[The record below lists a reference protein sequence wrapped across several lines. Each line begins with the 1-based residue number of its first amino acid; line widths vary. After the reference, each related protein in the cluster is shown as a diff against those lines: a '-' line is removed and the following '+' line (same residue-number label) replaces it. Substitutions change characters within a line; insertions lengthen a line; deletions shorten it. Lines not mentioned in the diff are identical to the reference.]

1 MRAIVGM
8 IAEANRFRL
17 AVDIPQGTGST
28 DMIHGEIG
36 MTMKY
41 SGFLSKI
48 KAPSCAKPLH
58 DLLTELENIAPEQF
72 IEEPQGLDTYDSD
85 MMLDDSGMIDEMDN
99 FQPIQ

>member
-1 MRAIVGM
+1 MRALIGI
-8 IAEANRFRL
+8 IAEDNRFRL

-48 KAPSCAKPLH
+48 KSPS
-58 DLLTELENIAPEQF
+58 
-72 IEEPQGLDTYDSD
+72 
-85 MMLDDSGMIDEMDN
+85 
-99 FQPIQ
+99 